1 VPKLR
6 EMLSLT
12 DTIVKSMRSTAS
24 ARLPSQGKGA
34 FKILGHR

>member
-1 VPKLR
+1 
-6 EMLSLT
+6 M
-12 DTIVKSMRSTAS
+12 DTIVTVDALNCQR